1 MKSHAASRKRFRRN
15 GAGKLKRAKGYRR
28 HHAWAK
34 TPKQGRQLRESAG
47 FVRGDEKNIEKLLP
61 Y

>member
-1 MKSHAASRKRFRRN
+1 MKSNSACKKRFRRN
-15 GAGKLKRAKGYRR
+15 GAGKLKRAHQGRR

-34 TPKQGRQLRESAG
+34 TPKQSRQLREDATFSK
-47 FVRGDEKNIEKLLP
+47 GDEKNIAKLLP